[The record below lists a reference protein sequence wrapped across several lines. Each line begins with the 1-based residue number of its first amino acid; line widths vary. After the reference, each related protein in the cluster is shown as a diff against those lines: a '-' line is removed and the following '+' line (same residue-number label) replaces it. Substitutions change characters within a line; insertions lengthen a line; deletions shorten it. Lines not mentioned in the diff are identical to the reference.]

1 MRRMK
6 GEKYSKKSRS
16 AGHKIPPVGQRE
28 LEFLQE
34 FKGRLLRRYS
44 GRIRQVALFGSR
56 ATLNA
61 REDSDYD
68 VFIKVDRKDRQLTDG
83 IFDLAYDIYIESD
96 LTIDIS
102 PVIMTEEYF
111 QDRISKERKIAED
124 IQREGIPL

>member
-1 MRRMK
+1 MK
-6 GEKYSKKSRS
+6 SEKYSKESPG
-16 AGHKIPPVGQRE
+16 AGRKITLLGQRE

-34 FKGRLLRRYS
+34 FKGRLLRSYS
-44 GRIRQVALFGSR
+44 DRIRQVALFGSR
-56 ATLNA
+56 ATRND

-68 VFIKVDRKDRQLTDG
+68 VFIEVDKKDRQLTDG

-111 QDRISKERKIAED
+111 QNRISQERRIAED
-124 IQREGIPL
+124 IRSEGVPI